1 MERLELKIPSTS
13 SLIHINR
20 YNADKQVLEKKIEDA
35 DKKIADTSKL
45 VTNTALNTKIW
56 EVESKVPDHTKHIT
70 TTEFNEYSG
79 EIIDKNLK
87 IAINEDLNTVE

>member
-13 SLIHINR
+13 SLIHINW
-20 YNADKQVLEKKIEDA
+20 YNADKQVLEKKYKMLI
-35 DKKIADTSKL
+35 KKIADTSKL

-56 EVESKVPDHTKHIT
+56 EVESKVPDRTKHIT
-70 TTEFNEYSG
+70 TTEFNECSG